1 MEKKKIDI
9 SSVTDEKMKP
19 VYLIQSIYDI
29 HYHFAEVEE
38 KILDQL
44 IMNEKL
50 LDMIDDINFA
60 YIKDGLEPTDVIKK
74 VGYLLNFHV
83 YLDPNQEKD
92 YIIFTNDNKDIVE
105 VNVII

>member
-1 MEKKKIDI
+1 MEKTTINVSMVK
-9 SSVTDEKMKP
+9 EEMKAF
-19 VYLIQSIYDI
+19 YLVQSIYDV
-29 HYHFAEVEE
+29 HYHYAETNDME
-38 KILDQL
+38 LDRL
-44 IMNEKL
+44 YMNEKL

-92 YIIFTNDNKDIVE
+92 YIIFTNENKDIVE
-105 VNVII
+105 VDVII